1 MNLFYDSGKRY
12 DKNGNVIVKGIPY
25 VNEEK
30 QKIKLERKQRKEYR
44 KQLRK
49 NATEKQ

>member
-12 DKNGNVIVKGIPY
+12 DRKGNVIIKGIPY

-30 QKIKLERKQRKEYR
+30 QKIKLERKQRKEQR
-44 KQLRK
+44 KLLK
-49 NATEKQ
+49 KEVLNN

>member
-12 DKNGNVIVKGIPY
+12 DKEGNAIVKGIPY
-25 VNEEK
+25 VNKEK
-30 QKIKLERKQRKEYR
+30 QQLKLERKIRKKQR

-49 NATEKQ
+49 ESNAI